1 MTIPTNGAAQRA
13 RWSTLDPESK
23 RRRLVE
29 AAETVFARDGLDAP
43 VPAIATE
50 AGAGVG
56 SVYRAFASKDDLI
69 AALAAERL
77 SWFTREAEVA
87 LGEPDAGAA
96 LEWLLRLVVAR
107 DGRDHVLSSALETA
121 FERPDVA
128 PLRAAAMLAC
138 ERLLA
143 RAAEQGSFRAD
154 LTPDD
159 VRLLFV
165 GIRAAG
171 RENPAA
177 GERLLELALHGLRA

>member
-1 MTIPTNGAAQRA
+1 MVIPVNAASTRA
-13 RWSTLDPESK
+13 PWSSLDPEAK

-69 AALAAERL
+69 AALALERL
-77 SWFTREAEVA
+77 SWFTHEAEAA
-87 LGEPDAGAA
+87 LDEPDAGKA
-96 LEWLLRLVVAR
+96 LESLLRAVVAR
-107 DGRDHVLSSALETA
+107 DARDRVLSSALETA

-128 PLRAAAMLAC
+128 PSRAAAVLAC
-138 ERLLA
+138 QRLLD
-143 RAAEQGSFRAD
+143 RAAGQGSFRAD

-159 VRLLFV
+159 IRLLLV

-171 RENPAA
+171 RVSPGS
-177 GERLLELALHGLRA
+177 GERLLELALSGLRA